1 MKTHMRSGALA
12 ALLAVTTLSGCATA
26 TNPKDPFEG
35 FNRAMFGFNDAVDK
49 VAFKPAATIYSK
61 VVPGFVQ
68 TGVGNFFGNLADVW
82 TMVNNMLQG
91 KMADGLSDMM
101 RVAVNS
107 TLGLGGVLDIGSEA
121 GMAKHKEDF
130 GQTLGKWGVKGG
142 PYVVLPIFGSFTLR
156 DSLAFPL
163 DFKGDPWGYKTPV
176 RWRNVGTV
184 LRLVDKR
191 AAVLDAS
198 SLIEEA
204 ALDKYEFVRDAF
216 LQRRANQIYDGE
228 SAPKDKSSLNH
239 DSQDDDS
246 AYTQQEAEAAE
257 TSAAASE
264 AAAATARA
272 TAAATE
278 PRGRSGVE
286 SVTPAKPA
294 DAAVKKDGQEQV
306 SGRERQVRQPP
317 VVLPAS
323 SVTTDQTL
331 MVEAKPSSDL

>member
-216 LQRRANQIYDGE
+216 FLQRRANQIYDGE

-246 AYTQQEAEAAE
+246 AIPSRKRKRQKLPQRHRKPRRQLHVQLRLRRNLAADQ
-257 TSAAASE
+257 ASNPSPQPN
-264 AAAATARA
+264 R
-272 TAAATE
+272 
-278 PRGRSGVE
+278 PMLPSRKMDRSKFPGGNGRYDNRRLCCRRH
-286 SVTPAKPA
+286 PL
-294 DAAVKKDGQEQV
+294 
-306 SGRERQVRQPP
+306 
-317 VVLPAS
+317 LPI
-323 SVTTDQTL
+323 
-331 MVEAKPSSDL
+331 KR